1 MVRGREVWLLVN
13 RLNSNFNMHFTFSG
27 SGHRSGVVIGSD
39 RSTAYATDVPQ
50 GRRVPAPSPQLATCV
65 LRTAAPATALARGP
79 AWQVASA
86 VHSDAGGLTGAYRDT
101 THHT

>member
-1 MVRGREVWLLVN
+1 MYITVI
-13 RLNSNFNMHFTFSG
+13 SI
-27 SGHRSGVVIGSD
+27 RSGGRRD
-39 RSTAYATDVPQ
+39 RTGIAVRRMPQ

-65 LRTAAPATALARGP
+65 VRTAAPATALARGP

-86 VHSDAGGLTGAYRDT
+86 VHSEAGGLTGAYRDT